1 MEQQRLC
8 RFSEGKVTVS
18 RQGLEA
24 VVFDLDGVVTQT
36 AKVHASAWKA
46 MFDAFLA
53 QRAVSTGRSYEP
65 FDIQTDYRRHVDGKP
80 RYDGVESFLAARQIR
95 LPYGEPGDAPGE
107 QSVCGL
113 GNRKNAL
120 FLEKIAHEGVQVYES
135 TVALARRL
143 RALHVRT
150 AVVSSS
156 RNCAAILD
164 AAGLADLFEV
174 RVDGA
179 DAARLR
185 LAGKPAPDLF
195 LEAARRLGVGAA
207 RAVVVEDSAVG
218 VEAGRRGGFGCVIG
232 VNRGD
237 RAEALRTRGADAIVS
252 DLAEVA
258 VEDGATEATEDGV
271 ELPSALSHLDTIVPP
286 SGRRLAVFLDYDGT
300 LTPIVERP
308 DLAVLPGRMRQ
319 TLTRLARSCPVAV
332 LSGRDLVDVR
342 GKVGIGTLC
351 YAGSHGFDIAGP
363 GGQHLEHQQ
372 GTDFLPILDQ
382 AETAL
387 RETLAPVRGCLVE
400 RKRFGVAVHFRQ
412 VADRDLDAVARA
424 VRQTHESF
432 PRLRL
437 RGGKKV
443 YDLQPAIDWDKGK
456 ALEWLLQAME
466 LDHPA
471 VIPLYIGDD
480 LTDEDT
486 FRAVRE
492 RGAGILVAEGLRKTL
507 ARYRLS
513 NPSEVQRFLDKLVA
527 RLGAPEG

>member
-1 MEQQRLC
+1 MEEQRLC
-8 RFSEGKVTVS
+8 RFSRGRVTVS

-24 VVFDLDGVVTQT
+24 MVFDLDGVVTRT

-46 MFDAFLA
+46 MFDAFLVQCA
-53 QRAVSTGRSYEP
+53 ETIGRPFEP
-65 FDIQTDYRRHVDGKP
+65 FDIQTDYRRHVDGQP
-80 RYDGVESFLAARQIR
+80 RYEGVESFLAARQIR
-95 LPYGEPGDAPGE
+95 LPYGDPGDAPGE
-107 QSVCGL
+107 QTVCGL

-120 FLEKIAHEGVQVYES
+120 FLDKIAHEGVQVYES
-135 TVALARRL
+135 TVALVRRL
-143 RALHVRT
+143 RALHLRT

-164 AAGLADLFEV
+164 AAGLTDLFEA

-195 LEAARRLGVGAA
+195 LEAARRLGVAPA

-237 RAEALRTRGADAIVS
+237 RSEALRTRGADAIVS
-252 DLAEVA
+252 DLAEV
-258 VEDGATEATEDGV
+258 VVDDGANEATADGV
-271 ELPSALSHLDTIVPP
+271 ELPSALSHLDVIVPP

-308 DLAVLPGRMRQ
+308 DLAVLSDRMRQ

-332 LSGRDLVDVR
+332 LSGRDLADVR
-342 GKVGIGTLC
+342 EKVGIGTLC

-363 GGQHLEHQQ
+363 AGQRLEHQQ
-372 GTDFLPILDQ
+372 GTDFLPVLDQ
-382 AETAL
+382 AEAAL
-387 RETLAPVRGCLVE
+387 RETLAHVRGCLVE
-400 RKRFGVAVHFRQ
+400 RKRFSVAVHFRQ
-412 VADRDLDAVARA
+412 VADRDRDAVTRA

-437 RGGKKV
+437 GGGKKV
-443 YDLQPAIDWDKGK
+443 YELQPAMDWDKGK
-456 ALEWLLQAME
+456 ALDWLLQAMD
-466 LDHPA
+466 LDHPT

-480 LTDEDT
+480 LTDEDA
-486 FRAVRE
+486 FRAVRV
-492 RGAGILVAEGLRKTL
+492 GGIGILVAERPRKTL
-507 ARYRLS
+507 ARYRLRD
-513 NPSEVQRFLDKLVA
+513 PHEGQRFLDKLVA
-527 RLGAPEG
+527 RLEATEA